1 MSNHHPLVSVVI
13 PFYNC
18 QYVAQAIESVLR
30 QTYPHVELIVIND
43 GSNKYQDLIT
53 PYLSKITYI
62 EQTNKGVAAALNHGL
77 KRAKGEY
84 LVWLSSDDLMDDHK
98 IELQLNFMKN
108 VNSFLSFTN
117 FNLINENNDI
127 TSYNVGINFKTE
139 LEILQAL
146 NKFNPIN
153 GCTVMMS
160 RKVIEEIGYF
170 NEQLKYAQDYE
181 YWVRVSLHFPI
192 HYFHITLTNYRVH
205 QLMGS
210 ILHNKDQ
217 MTEFYS
223 IREKYRGKINGLIS
237 KRRAESNA

>member
-30 QTYPHVELIVIND
+30 QTYPHVELIVVND
-43 GSNKYQDLIT
+43 GSNKFQDLIS

-62 EQTNKGVAAALNHGL
+62 EQVNKGVAAALNHGI
-77 KRAKGEY
+77 KKAKGEY
-84 LVWLSSDDLMDDHK
+84 LVWLSSDDIMDDHK
-98 IELQLNFMKN
+98 IELQLNFMN
-108 VNSFLSFTN
+108 SVNSFLSFTN
-117 FNLINENNDI
+117 FNIINENSQI
-127 TSYNVGINFKTE
+127 TSYNVGINFQKE
-139 LEILQAL
+139 LEFLQAL
-146 NKFNPIN
+146 HEFCPIN

-160 RKVIEEIGYF
+160 RKVIETIGYF

-181 YWVRVSLHFPI
+181 YWLRVTLHFPI

-210 ILHNKDQ
+210 ILNNHDQ

-223 IREKYRGKINGLIS
+223 IREKYREKISELIS
-237 KRRAESNA
+237 TKGNESHA